1 MAKIVTLVLA
11 FTLLAEL
18 VKSDESLVKY
28 LLDND
33 FVQDSLIEAEEILSG
48 QVSEEEKSNPSTP
61 PSPCQR
67 ALVGF
72 HSRHTPVRLI

>member
-11 FTLLAEL
+11 FTLLAES

-33 FVQDSLIEAEEILSG
+33 FVQNSLVEAEEILSG
-48 QVSEEEKSNPSTP
+48 QVFEEEKANASTP
-61 PSPCQR
+61 PSSCQR
-67 ALVGF
+67 AHAGF
-72 HSRHTPVRLI
+72 HSRPTQVRLT